1 MDKKLKDLEDKLK
14 DIEKKPQKT
23 VIRERYE
30 TTRNVTLPPKIN
42 NEYKES
48 YFNTNQNEV

>member
-1 MDKKLKDLEDKLK
+1 M
-14 DIEKKPQKT
+14 EKQPPKT

-30 TTRNVTLPPKIN
+30 TTRNVTMPPKTN

-48 YFNTNQNEV
+48 YYNTN